1 MTTARI
7 TTVAAEIATLIGGMT
22 TAGGYHYNWGTIN
35 EHDAAHS
42 RTYPCALI
50 RYKTEGAVGGIS
62 GLCGMQNAEFT
73 ISVDYKINP
82 TLTVQPEITADASL
96 DSALADL
103 LRLFGLYSVGYL
115 PLSGEAFLSFKS
127 SEKTSITTGNT
138 YRPVQLVTK
147 WNLYYHNS

>member
-1 MTTARI
+1 MAAARI
-7 TTVAAEIATLIGGMT
+7 TTVAGEIATLIGGMT
-22 TAGGYHYNWGTIN
+22 TAGGYHFTWGTIN

-42 RTYPCALI
+42 RSYPCALI
-50 RYKTEGAVGGIS
+50 RYKTEGAVDGIA
-62 GLCGMQNAEFT
+62 GIFGMQNAEFT
-73 ISVDYKINP
+73 ITVDYKITP

-103 LRLFGLYSVGYL
+103 LRLFSINNTGYL
-115 PLSGEAFLSFKS
+115 PLSGEAFFSFKS
-127 SEKTSITTGNT
+127 SEKLSNPQGNT